1 MPISYDGPPPAS
13 AAWREGDHPG
23 WRQFTDLPSL
33 TLEAGGAL
41 PAVRVAYETF
51 GTARRDELG
60 RITNAV
66 LILHALTADAH
77 VSGPEGPGQITAGWW
92 DDLVGPGLAV
102 DTNEWFV
109 VCPNVLGGC
118 QGTTGPSSLAPDG
131 KPWGSRW
138 PRITIRDQVEV
149 EIRLT
154 EALGIDRWVAVAGGS
169 MGGMRALEWAIMAPE
184 KVGASVVLAVGAAAT
199 SDEIGLYAAQILAV
213 RSDSCYRDGDYYHA
227 QPGNGPHQGL
237 GLARRMAHLSYRSET
252 ELELRFGRS
261 PQGSEDPLRGG
272 RYAIESYLD
281 HHAEKLVRRFDAG
294 TYVSLTEAMNTHDVG
309 RSRGGVA
316 AALGSITVPVVV
328 GGIDSDRL
336 YPIRLQ
342 QEMAALIPTSEPA
355 HVIGSPYGHDG
366 FLIES
371 AEVGG
376 LLGRALDLGSAEST
390 TQIVLDDNADL

>member
-1 MPISYDGPPPAS
+1 MPISYEGPPPAS

-23 WRQFTDLPSL
+23 WRLFDAQPSL

-51 GTARRDELG
+51 GTPRRDPDG

-66 LILHALTADAH
+66 LVLHALTADAH
-77 VSGPEGPGQITAGWW
+77 VTGPEGPGQITAGWW
-92 DDLVGPGLAV
+92 GDVVGSGRAL
-102 DTNEWFV
+102 DTDEWFV

-138 PRITIRDQVEV
+138 PRITIRDQVAV
-149 EIRLT
+149 EYRLM
-154 EALGIDRWVAVAGGS
+154 EHLGIDRWVAVAGGS
-169 MGGMRALEWAIMAPE
+169 MGGMRALEWAIMAPDR
-184 KVGASVVLAVGAAAT
+184 VGAALVLAVGAAAT
-199 SDEIGLYAAQILAV
+199 ADEIGLYSAQLLAV
-213 RSDSCYRDGDYYHA
+213 RSDPLFRDGDYYHA
-227 QPGNGPHQGL
+227 QPGDGPHQGL
-237 GLARRMAHLSYRSET
+237 GLARRMAHLTYRSEA
-252 ELELRFGRS
+252 ELELRFGRNG
-261 PQGSEDPLRGG
+261 QGSEDPLRGG
-272 RYAIESYLD
+272 RYAVESYLD

-294 TYVSLTEAMNTHDVG
+294 TYVALTEAMNTHDVG
-309 RSRGGVA
+309 RGRGGVA
-316 AALGSITVPVVV
+316 AALSGIRVPVVV

-342 QEMAALIPTSEPA
+342 LDMADTIPTADAA

-371 AEVGG
+371 EAVGS
-376 LLGRALDLGSAEST
+376 LLQRTVELSVASADES
-390 TQIVLDDNADL
+390 